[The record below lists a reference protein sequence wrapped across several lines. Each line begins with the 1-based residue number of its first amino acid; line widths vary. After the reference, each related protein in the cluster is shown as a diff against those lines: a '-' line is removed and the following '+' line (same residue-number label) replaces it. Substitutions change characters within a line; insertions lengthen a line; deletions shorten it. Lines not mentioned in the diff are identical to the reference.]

1 MTARELGQRVQEFFD
16 GILDFLKPIDN
27 RWTILAATLLA
38 VLLCRGL
45 GLASLSNLIAT
56 VYIMYFVTI
65 RGTDRRE

>member
-1 MTARELGQRVQEFFD
+1 MTARELGQRVQGFFD
-16 GILDFLKPIDN
+16 SIRDFFDPIDN
-27 RWTILAATLLA
+27 RWTILAAALLA
-38 VLLCRGL
+38 VLVSRGL